1 MMCVRVCTYVR
12 WRARAYVCIWS
23 GGWVGAKSLL
33 TLYNTEYEHKSAIHC
48 THATLSM
55 FKEHAAISTVVTI
68 AL

>member
-1 MMCVRVCTYVR
+1 M
-12 WRARAYVCIWS
+12 
-23 GGWVGAKSLL
+23 GAKSLL

-48 THATLSM
+48 THATLSV